1 MEANIKKLWS
11 TLYIVQAVRMVAAVL
26 STVVGSALKG
36 GLRAVG
42 TGSSCRK
49 VRTDFIIIVV
59 VQGRSHHQC
68 PPEDEDHPGVGGC
81 HRIHS
86 V

>member
-1 MEANIKKLWS
+1 MEANISKLWS
-11 TLYIVQAVRMVAAVL
+11 TLYIVQEFRMVAAVL
-26 STVVGSALKG
+26 STLVGSALKG

-59 VQGRSHHQC
+59 QGRSHHQC